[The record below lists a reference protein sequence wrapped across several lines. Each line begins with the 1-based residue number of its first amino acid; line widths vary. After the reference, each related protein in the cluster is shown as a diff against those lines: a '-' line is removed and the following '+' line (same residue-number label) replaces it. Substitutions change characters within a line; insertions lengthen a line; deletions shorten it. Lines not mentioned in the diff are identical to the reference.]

1 MTPLEV
7 MVYILGPIWLAAGV
21 YAVFLT
27 RELDELRA
35 QGRENHPTE

>member
-7 MVYILGPIWLAAGV
+7 MVYILGPIWLAAGL

-27 RELDELRA
+27 RELDKLRA
-35 QGRENHPTE
+35 RRRESQPPE

>member
-21 YAVFLT
+21 YAIFLT
-27 RELDELRA
+27 RKLDALEA
-35 QGRENHPTE
+35 KDRESHSAE